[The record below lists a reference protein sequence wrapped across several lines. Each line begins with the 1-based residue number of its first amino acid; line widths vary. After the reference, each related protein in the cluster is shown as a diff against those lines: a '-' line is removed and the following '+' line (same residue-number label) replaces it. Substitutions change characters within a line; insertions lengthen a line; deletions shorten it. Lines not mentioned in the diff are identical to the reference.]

1 VIHATDFDFWAEL
14 RIVVQIEIMPWM
26 SSFIWV
32 WRRFVMCRGVYVLD
46 DALDSRLLVEKLQCQ
61 MEVEI

>member
-1 VIHATDFDFWAEL
+1 
-14 RIVVQIEIMPWM
+14 
-26 SSFIWV
+26 
-32 WRRFVMCRGVYVLD
+32 MCRGVYVLD